1 MRAIIITAAAFA
13 LLATGANAQSSAPPA
28 KKPGMFSSMTAK
40 PKPAPA
46 MTSSMT
52 TTKTSTVAMTH
63 NGKPRTAESIAC
75 SNEANSKNIHGK
87 DRKKFMSSCKA
98 AAKH

>member
-1 MRAIIITAAAFA
+1 MRAILVTAAAFA
-13 LLATGANAQSSAPPA
+13 LLATGANAQSSKMMMTGKPA
-28 KKPGMFSSMTAK
+28 MTAK
-40 PKPAPA
+40 PA

-52 TTKTSTVAMTH
+52 TTKTTSTAMTH

-75 SNEANSKNIHGK
+75 SNQANTKNIHGK